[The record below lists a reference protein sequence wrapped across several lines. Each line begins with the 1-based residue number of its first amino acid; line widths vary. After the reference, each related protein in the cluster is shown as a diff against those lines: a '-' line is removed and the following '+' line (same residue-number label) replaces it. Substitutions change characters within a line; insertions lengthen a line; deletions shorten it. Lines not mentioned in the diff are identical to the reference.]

1 MKKITYSLILT
12 LLLSVLGCKEKVKP
26 CSISPVSPICD
37 LIIKDKLTNLNMFQ
51 NFDSL
56 EMRDKK
62 GSSSFYYLDSIN
74 ASIVLNLNEND
85 TKTILFKIKPKRDFD
100 KLLLY
105 YNLGSWYSEDC
116 GWLPSFRFD
125 SIYHNN
131 KKIELNTIYY

>member
-1 MKKITYSLILT
+1 
-12 LLLSVLGCKEKVKP
+12 
-26 CSISPVSPICD
+26 
-37 LIIKDKLTNLNMFQ
+37 MFQ

-100 KLLLY
+100 TLLLY